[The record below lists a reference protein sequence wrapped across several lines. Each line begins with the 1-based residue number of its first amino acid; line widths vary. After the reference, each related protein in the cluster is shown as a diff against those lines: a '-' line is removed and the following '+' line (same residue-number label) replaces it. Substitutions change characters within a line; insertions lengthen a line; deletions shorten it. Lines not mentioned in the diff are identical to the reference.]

1 MPRIHEKRV
10 IDTKQIVSDVI
21 KYALLTIG
29 ALILFFPFLFPLLA
43 VQARPLPTVFGW
55 DSPGFRA
62 FFCIV
67 PGAKL

>member
-1 MPRIHEKRV
+1 MESPNP
-10 IDTKQIVSDVI
+10 IV
-21 KYALLTIG
+21 
-29 ALILFFPFLFPLLA
+29 ILFFPFLFPLLA

-67 PGAKL
+67 LGAKL